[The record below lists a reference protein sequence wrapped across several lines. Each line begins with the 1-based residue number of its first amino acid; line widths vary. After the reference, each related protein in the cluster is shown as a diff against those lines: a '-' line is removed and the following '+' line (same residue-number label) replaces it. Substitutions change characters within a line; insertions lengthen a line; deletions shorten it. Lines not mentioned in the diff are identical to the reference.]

1 MVPKKKS
8 WIELN
13 IGGKIF
19 VTTKSTLLSQ
29 PKSIFALMMEIEEK
43 ESQDKFLEFDEFE
56 KEVNYLFNSFIPKM
70 EQQ

>member
-13 IGGKIF
+13 IGGKVF
-19 VTTKSTLLSQ
+19 VTTKTTLLSQ

-56 KEVNYLFNSFIPKM
+56 REVNSNYNNSLTK
-70 EQQ
+70 